1 MMTRTFVSMA
11 FVMWLSVSFA
21 MPAQKDLDVASAKV
35 RSMMV
40 GFRSQPEMMQTDM
53 ALKASESA
61 KSEAERLL
69 LIRGA
74 YLKYVREG
82 EYDKAADALD
92 VLQVRV
98 SNIPES
104 YIKDML
110 AKGLDKA
117 PIGNAVR
124 LAEVKRSIEG
134 GIPRI
139 LHCEPANGA
148 VNVSAKTDKIV
159 IWFDRPMSKS
169 CSLCGKSENCPVKTG
184 DPSLDESGRIIS
196 IPVTLV
202 PNKAYRMSLNSK
214 NFKNFK
220 SAAGISLI
228 PFSYGF
234 TTGSC

>member
-1 MMTRTFVSMA
+1 MMAKTGLSMIS
-11 FVMWLSVSFA
+11 VMWLSILFA
-21 MPAQKDLDVASAKV
+21 MPTQKNLEVASAKV
-35 RSMMV
+35 RSMMA
-40 GFRSQPEMMQTDM
+40 GFRSQSETVQADM

-104 YIKDML
+104 YIKEL
-110 AKGLDKA
+110 LNKGLDKS

-124 LAEVKRSIEG
+124 LAEVKKSIEG
-134 GIPRI
+134 GIPRV
-139 LHCEPANGA
+139 LRCEPANGA
-148 VNVSAKTDKIV
+148 VGVSAKTDKIV

-169 CSLCGKSENCPVKTG
+169 CSLCGKSENCPAKAG
-184 DPSLDESGRIIS
+184 DASLDESGRIIS

-202 PNKAYRMSLNSK
+202 PNKVYRMSLNSK
-214 NFKNFK
+214 NFRNFK
-220 SAAGISLI
+220 SAAGIPLI

-234 TTGSC
+234 TTGSY